1 MEADGGPEGLTVT
14 VSASGRSV
22 VVRPEGE
29 LDHDTAQPL
38 REALETALHGPPGPV
53 VIDCD
58 GLSFCD
64 STGLNLLLRTRLAA
78 EGGGRV
84 LVLAGPS
91 PMVARMLEITG
102 AAEIFR
108 IAPSMAEALAGQ
120 DG

>member
-1 MEADGGPEGLTVT
+1 MEADRVPGGLSVT
-14 VSASGRSV
+14 VSPSGRSV

-38 REALETALHGPPGPV
+38 REALETVLRGPPGPV
-53 VIDCD
+53 VVDCD

-78 EGGGRV
+78 EDGGRT

-102 AAEIFR
+102 AEGIFR
-108 IAPSMAEALAGQ
+108 IFPSVVEALAGQ